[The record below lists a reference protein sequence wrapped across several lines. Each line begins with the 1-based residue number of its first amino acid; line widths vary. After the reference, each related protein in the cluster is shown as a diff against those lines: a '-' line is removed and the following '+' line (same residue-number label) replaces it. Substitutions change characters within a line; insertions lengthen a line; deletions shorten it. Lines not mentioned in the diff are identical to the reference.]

1 VPPSAA
7 LQFAFDM
14 AGERFH
20 GPSFFSLQ
28 HHKGDSV
35 VALIEKMIV
44 GFSYIFSRFLH
55 VLIV

>member
-1 VPPSAA
+1 MVPPS
-7 LQFAFDM
+7 F
-14 AGERFH
+14 
-20 GPSFFSLQ
+20 PIQ

-44 GFSYIFSRFLH
+44 GSSYIFSRFLH